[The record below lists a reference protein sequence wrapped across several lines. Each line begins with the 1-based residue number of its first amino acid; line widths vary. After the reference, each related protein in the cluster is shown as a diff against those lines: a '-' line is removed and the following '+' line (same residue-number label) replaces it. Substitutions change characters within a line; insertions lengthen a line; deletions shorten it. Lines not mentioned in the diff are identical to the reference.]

1 MDGISQTQ
9 LEQLNE
15 LARGLEELA
24 DMKKFRM
31 IDFFH
36 PYKKQLEFIDLGDS
50 KRERLLMAGNQT
62 GKTEIGAYEVACH
75 LTGLYPENW
84 RGRRWDRPV
93 KGWAAGITSISTRDI
108 VQKKL
113 CGEPGVKELFGTGM
127 IPKELILDVSLARG
141 VSDAYDTISVRHVS
155 GGVSVLK
162 FKSYEQGR
170 AKWQG
175 DTLDFIWCDE
185 EPPEDV
191 YSEGLTR
198 ITATAGMVFITFTPL
213 LGMSSVVMRYLQ
225 EKSED
230 RGVVSMTI
238 SDALH
243 IPESERAKII
253 AGYPAHEREARAKG
267 IPMLGSGRIFAYS
280 EEQVGEA
287 TMQYVPPHWPRMW
300 AIDFGIDHPFAAV
313 LGAWDKDADI
323 IHILHAIKMRDAAAW
338 QHTSAM
344 LKYEGVRQNVRGKF
358 EGSKIPVA
366 WPQDGHQ
373 RDTGNLEP
381 MSKLYRDN
389 GLLMLPHHAKFADG
403 SNSTET
409 GIMEMNERFGS
420 GRLKVAAH
428 LEDWFSEFR
437 LYHRKDGLIV
447 KLNDDLMSATRVWVM
462 AKRFARIVGYDD
474 RQDRPPAP
482 VAKDVDFDVFDV

>member
-1 MDGISQTQ
+1 MDGVSQEQ

-15 LARGLEELA
+15 LARNLEELA
-24 DMKKFRM
+24 QMKKFNYM
-31 IDFFH
+31 NFFH
-36 PYKKQLEFIDLGDS
+36 PYAKQKDFITMGAT

-62 GKTEIGAYEVACH
+62 GKTETGAFETACH
-75 LTGLYPENW
+75 LTGLYPDNW
-84 RGRRWDRPV
+84 EGRRWDRPV
-93 KGWAAGITSISTRDI
+93 KCWAAGITSLSTRDI

-113 CGEPGVKELFGTGM
+113 MGEPGVKELFGTGM

-141 VSDAYDTISVRHVS
+141 VSDAYDTVSVRHVS

-198 ITATAGMVFITFTPL
+198 ITATGGMVFITFTPL
-213 LGMSSVVMRYLQ
+213 LGMSTVVMRYLN
-225 EKSED
+225 EKSPD

-238 SDALH
+238 EDALH
-243 IPESERAKII
+243 IPAEERAKII

-280 EEQVGEA
+280 EEQVSEP
-287 TMQYVPPHWPRMW
+287 TMSYVPPHWARMW

-313 LGAWDKDADI
+313 YGAWDKDADI
-323 IHILHAIKMRDAAAW
+323 IHILHAIRMRDARAW
-338 QHTSAM
+338 QHAAAM
-344 LKYEGVRQNVRGKF
+344 LKYEGARQDARGKWV
-358 EGSKIPVA
+358 GSKVPVA

-373 RDTGNLEP
+373 RDTGKLEP
-381 MSKLYRDN
+381 MSKLYKDN
-389 GLLMLPHHAKFADG
+389 GLLMLPHHAKFEDG

-409 GIMEMNERFGS
+409 GIMEMDERFAT
-420 GRLKVAAH
+420 GRLKIAAH

-462 AKRFARIVGYDD
+462 AKRFARVVHNDPYNE
-474 RQDRPPAP
+474 RPQVQIAEG
-482 VAKDVDFDVFDV
+482 VDFDVFKV

>member
-1 MDGISQTQ
+1 MDGISQAQ

-24 DMKKFRM
+24 NMKKTRAL
-31 IDFFH
+31 DFFR
-36 PYKKQLEFIDLGDS
+36 PYAKQSDFLNMGSE
-50 KRERLLMAGNQT
+50 KRERLLMAANQSGKSET
-62 GKTEIGAYEVACH
+62 GAFEVACH

-84 RGRRWDRPV
+84 KGRRWDRPV
-93 KGWAAGITSISTRDI
+93 KGWAAGITSLSTRDI

-127 IPKELILDVSLARG
+127 IPRDLILDKSLSRG

-170 AKWQG
+170 SKWQG
-175 DTLDFIWCDE
+175 DTLDFIWFDE

-198 ITATAGMVFITFTPL
+198 ITATSGMVFITFTPL
-213 LGMSSVVMRYLQ
+213 LGMSSVVMRYIQ
-225 EKSED
+225 EKSDD
-230 RGVVSMTI
+230 RGTVTMTI
-238 SDALH
+238 EDALH
-243 IPESERAKII
+243 IPEEERAKII

-280 EEQVGEA
+280 EEQVREA
-287 TMQYVPPHWPRMW
+287 TLSYVPPHWAKMW
-300 AIDFGIDHPFAAV
+300 ALDFGIDHPFAAV

-323 IHILHAIKMRDAAAW
+323 IHILHAFKMRDARAW
-338 QHTSAM
+338 QHAAAM
-344 LKYEGVRQNVRGKF
+344 LKYEGVRQNHRGKF
-358 EGSKIPVA
+358 EGSRIPVA

-381 MSKLYRDN
+381 MAKLYRDN
-389 GLLMLPHHAKFADG
+389 GLRMLPHHAKFEDG

-409 GIMEMNERFGS
+409 GIMEMDERFAT

-447 KLNDDLMSATRVWVM
+447 KLNDDLMSATRVWLM
-462 AKRFARIVGYDD
+462 AKRFARVVAYDD
-474 RQDRPPAP
+474 RADRPDAA
-482 VAKDVDFDVFDV
+482 VAKDIDFDIFSV